1 MTPTFL
7 DASGWFAALSPRDQ
21 HHHPAAPFYQDLL
34 AGRGRLVT
42 TNLVIAEVHSLL
54 VRTSA
59 DTGVRFLDR
68 LSSDPRHEVTWTS
81 RDLER
86 AAVDRWLRP
95 FLRVRFSLTDAVSFE
110 VMRLQ
115 GVKRAFSFD
124 RHFVAAGFEMVPE

>member
-1 MTPTFL
+1 MPTFL

-21 HHHPAAPFYQDLL
+21 YHGSAAPFYQDLL
-34 AGRGRLVT
+34 GGRRRIVT

-68 LSSDPRHEVTWTS
+68 LYSDPRHEVIWAS

-95 FLRVRFSLTDAVSFE
+95 FLKVRFSLTDAVSFE

-115 GVKRAFSFD
+115 GVKRAFSYD